1 MEKTKKMGVIK
12 KSALGLIPLSMKKQ
26 VGEKDEIG
34 VWKYE
39 LPTDD
44 CLAPGQIAVLL
55 DPEENI
61 FYGIPKNA
69 VNWR

>member
-1 MEKTKKMGVIK
+1 MEKTKKMGFLK
-12 KSALGLIPLSMKKQ
+12 KGALDSIPFNMKEQ
-26 VGEKDEIG
+26 IGEKEEVG
-34 VWKYE
+34 VWRYE

-44 CLAPGQIAVLL
+44 CLAPGQIAVSLA
-55 DPEENI
+55 PEENI